1 MASTMRFFAERWIC
15 GVLCHTILLHPQGDG
30 TPWVC
35 SRGISTPWC
44 RSCWSCTQHMPT
56 VAGNAQH
63 FFGFGGDDDFY
74 ILCIGIH
81 INQAVKEDDVFG
93 NCSNLCGSWNKY
105 ERVHNPSTE
114 NHSNPMVSSEAA
126 MATLRSNMWR
136 PTAVSYQSIG
146 WFCGT
151 TTPTTSW
158 RLGWKLPFQ
167 QVELQRDE
175 IEKDRLGGV
184 HCKYIIYCIKTHII
198 WYFMLLYVLIW
209 CAHTHIYIYIDIYI

>member
-1 MASTMRFFAERWIC
+1 
-15 GVLCHTILLHPQGDG
+15 
-30 TPWVC
+30 
-35 SRGISTPWC
+35 
-44 RSCWSCTQHMPT
+44 
-56 VAGNAQH
+56 
-63 FFGFGGDDDFY
+63 
-74 ILCIGIH
+74 
-81 INQAVKEDDVFG
+81 
-93 NCSNLCGSWNKY
+93 
-105 ERVHNPSTE
+105 
-114 NHSNPMVSSEAA
+114 MVSSEAA

-184 HCKYIIYCIKTHII
+184 NCKYIIYCIKTHMI
-198 WYFMLLYVLIW
+198 FNMLLYVLIW
-209 CAHTHIYIYIDIYI
+209 CAHTHRYIYIYSRRRWHGTLRPIYLRFLACDMGFMYQFCYGSFNYESWGLCADLTGRYFSICWQMTWDYLIKFDKNLGTPGKHRRPRWEVAGNEMGRRILPQEMGRPRWEVAVNE

>member
-1 MASTMRFFAERWIC
+1 
-15 GVLCHTILLHPQGDG
+15 
-30 TPWVC
+30 
-35 SRGISTPWC
+35 
-44 RSCWSCTQHMPT
+44 MPT

-136 PTAVSYQSIG
+136 PTGGVQQLSATNLSGDSVVQQ
-146 WFCGT
+146 
-151 TTPTTSW
+151 P
-158 RLGWKLPFQ
+158 LP
-167 QVELQRDE
+167 LPDG
-175 IEKDRLGGV
+175 LGGSF
-184 HCKYIIYCIKTHII
+184 HFNRSNCRGMKLRKIG
-198 WYFMLLYVLIW
+198 
-209 CAHTHIYIYIDIYI
+209 